1 MRYFLISM
9 VVLLGAAVALAQS
22 GSDGLGDSY
31 YPQLGNGGYDVQHYT
46 IVLDIDVDANT
57 IGGTA
62 TIEATATEAL
72 ESFNLDLSGL
82 TVESVLVNDE
92 AAAFDRDETEL
103 IITPT
108 TPLEADAP
116 FTVTVAYGGE
126 PEPINDPGVPFLPIG
141 WLRNDSIIATVS
153 EPSGSMVW
161 YPSNN
166 HPLDKAT
173 YNLRITVPEPYVV
186 AANGLLIDTTD
197 NGDTTTYDWQTDDPM
212 ASYLTAIY
220 IGEFV
225 VEETTLES
233 GLPIRN
239 YFLADD
245 AERWSEEFAVQGE
258 MVSYFNELF
267 GAYPFD
273 VYGSIVVPDD
283 VMPAA
288 LETQTLSV
296 FGESSV
302 NPTTIAHELVHQWFG
317 NSVSPAAW
325 EDIWL
330 NEGFATY
337 GEALWVEN
345 TDGADGYNEY
355 ITVLHDFA
363 GEASLAAPADPGI
376 AELFGASVYVR
387 GGLVLHALRAELGDD
402 VFFDIL
408 REYHARFADS
418 AATSS
423 DFIAVA
429 EEVSGQDLDALFD
442 AWLYAETVTELP

>member
-1 MRYFLISM
+1 MRYVLIIMMM
-9 VVLLGAAVALAQS
+9 VGAGTALAQS

-46 IVLDIDVDANT
+46 IELEIDVDANT
-57 IGGTA
+57 IDGTA
-62 TIEATATEAL
+62 MIEAKATQTL

-92 AAAFDRDETEL
+92 EAAFDRDDTEL

-108 TPLEADAP
+108 TPLEQDDA
-116 FTVTVAYGGE
+116 FTIIVAYSGE

-173 YNLRITVPEPYVV
+173 YTLRITVPEPYVV
-186 AANGLLIDTTD
+186 AANGFLMETTD

-225 VEETTLES
+225 VEETTLDD

-245 AERWSEEFAVQGE
+245 AERWSEEFTSQGE
-258 MVSYFNELF
+258 MIAYFSELF

-302 NPTTIAHELVHQWFG
+302 NPATIAHELVHQWFG

-345 TDGADGYNEY
+345 TGGTDGYNEY
-355 ITVLHDFA
+355 IAVLHDFA
-363 GEASLAAPADPGI
+363 GEAGLASPADPGI
-376 AELFGASVYVR
+376 SELFGASVYVR
-387 GGLVLHALRAELGDD
+387 GALVLHALRAELGDD
-402 VFFDIL
+402 VFFDVL
-408 REYHARFADS
+408 REYHTRFANS
-418 AATSS
+418 VARSS

-429 EEVSGQDLDALFD
+429 EEVSRHDLVALFD
-442 AWLYAETVTELP
+442 AWLYGAEVPPLP

>member
-1 MRYFLISM
+1 MRYVLIIMMM
-9 VVLLGAAVALAQS
+9 VGAGMALAQS

-46 IVLDIDVDANT
+46 IELEIDVDANT
-57 IGGTA
+57 IDGTA
-62 TIEATATEAL
+62 MIEAKATQTL

-92 AAAFDRDETEL
+92 EAAFDRDDTEL

-108 TPLEADAP
+108 TPLEQDDA
-116 FTVTVAYGGE
+116 FTIIVAYSGE

-173 YNLRITVPEPYVV
+173 YTLRITVPEPYVV
-186 AANGLLIDTTD
+186 AANGFLMETTD

-225 VEETTLES
+225 VEETTLDD

-245 AERWSEEFAVQGE
+245 AERWSEEFASQGE
-258 MVSYFNELF
+258 MIAYFSELF

-302 NPTTIAHELVHQWFG
+302 NPATIAHELVHQWFG

-345 TDGADGYNEY
+345 TDGTDGYNEY
-355 ITVLHDFA
+355 IAVLHDFA
-363 GEASLAAPADPGI
+363 GEAGLAAPADPGI
-376 AELFGASVYVR
+376 SELFGASVYVR
-387 GGLVLHALRAELGDD
+387 GALVLHALRAELGDD
-402 VFFDIL
+402 VFFDVL
-408 REYHARFADS
+408 REYHTRFANS
-418 AATSS
+418 VARSS

-429 EEVSGQDLDALFD
+429 EEVSRHDLVALFD
-442 AWLYAETVTELP
+442 AWLYGAEVPPLP

>member
-1 MRYFLISM
+1 MRYVLIIMMM
-9 VVLLGAAVALAQS
+9 VGAGMALAQS

-46 IVLDIDVDANT
+46 IELEIDVDANT
-57 IGGTA
+57 IDGTA
-62 TIEATATEAL
+62 MIEAKATQTL

-92 AAAFDRDETEL
+92 EAAFDRDDTEL

-108 TPLEADAP
+108 TPLEQDDA
-116 FTVTVAYGGE
+116 FTIIVAYSGE

-173 YNLRITVPEPYVV
+173 YTLRITVPEPYVV
-186 AANGLLIDTTD
+186 AANGFLMETTD

-225 VEETTLES
+225 VEETTLDD

-245 AERWSEEFAVQGE
+245 AERWSEEFTSQGE
-258 MVSYFNELF
+258 MIAYFSELF

-302 NPTTIAHELVHQWFG
+302 NPATIAHELVHQWFG

-345 TDGADGYNEY
+345 TGGTDGYNEY
-355 ITVLHDFA
+355 IAVLHDFA
-363 GEASLAAPADPGI
+363 GEAGLASPADPGI
-376 AELFGASVYVR
+376 SELFGASVYVR
-387 GGLVLHALRAELGDD
+387 GALVLHALRAELGDD
-402 VFFDIL
+402 VFFDVL
-408 REYHARFADS
+408 REYHTRFANS
-418 AATSS
+418 VARSS

-429 EEVSGQDLDALFD
+429 EEVSRHDLVALFD
-442 AWLYAETVTELP
+442 AWLYGAEVPPLP